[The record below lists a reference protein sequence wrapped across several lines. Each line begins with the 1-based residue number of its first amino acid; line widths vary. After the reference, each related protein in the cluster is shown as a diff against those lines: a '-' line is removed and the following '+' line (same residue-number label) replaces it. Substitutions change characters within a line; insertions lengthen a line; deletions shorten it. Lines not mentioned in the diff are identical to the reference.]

1 MFAPRLD
8 GRVSLRHVLLLP
20 RPVVCWQA
28 NGLVRGSDGRSKA
41 TIGTCAGSGRTGEGR
56 GMSLLANPYVVGYE
70 REREASGRAYR
81 RLLRTTLVGGGGPG
95 RERVELIGRL
105 AGIGGEVR
113 GWRWESARERLRT
126 LLARRLQVV
135 ATCK

>member
-1 MFAPRLD
+1 
-8 GRVSLRHVLLLP
+8 
-20 RPVVCWQA
+20 
-28 NGLVRGSDGRSKA
+28 
-41 TIGTCAGSGRTGEGR
+41 
-56 GMSLLANPYVVGYE
+56 MSLLANPYVVGYE